1 MHKYILRRVLYA
13 FPTLIGVTM
22 IIFLAMRVLPG
33 DVTAVMFG
41 EEGSQRLTPAE
52 VRAVE
57 EDLGL
62 HDPLAQQYGEWLLDI
77 AKLDFGRSFWRGD
90 TVREMFVRRGPIS
103 IQIAIMAIILSWMV
117 GVPVGII
124 SALNQDTF
132 IDYAL
137 RVFTIAFVAIPAFW
151 LATLI
156 VLVLLLNFGWKS
168 PHGIFFPWQD
178 PIENLKTVWGPVLVL
193 GLGVAGLTARMTRSS
208 LLEVIHE
215 DYVRTARAK
224 GLAERIVIIRHALR
238 NALLPV
244 ITLSGVTFGFLL
256 GGSVV
261 TEFAFD
267 VPGLGNALVV
277 AFDERDY
284 IVMQNLV
291 LMYATTFVVINLIVD
306 LCYAWLDPRIRL
318 E

>member
-1 MHKYILRRVLYA
+1 
-13 FPTLIGVTM
+13 
-22 IIFLAMRVLPG
+22 
-33 DVTAVMFG
+33 
-41 EEGSQRLTPAE
+41 
-52 VRAVE
+52 
-57 EDLGL
+57 
-62 HDPLAQQYGEWLLDI
+62 
-77 AKLDFGRSFWRGD
+77 
-90 TVREMFVRRGPIS
+90 
-103 IQIAIMAIILSWMV
+103 
-117 GVPVGII
+117 
-124 SALNQDTF
+124 
-132 IDYAL
+132 
-137 RVFTIAFVAIPAFW
+137 
-151 LATLI
+151 
-156 VLVLLLNFGWKS
+156 
-168 PHGIFFPWQD
+168 
-178 PIENLKTVWGPVLVL
+178 
-193 GLGVAGLTARMTRSS
+193 MTRSS

-291 LMYATTFVVINLIVD
+291 LMYAATFVVINLIVD